1 MKNSRIYKI
10 LLPFFL
16 MMFITN
22 YVFADDISPLDDNFD
37 IYEVLEDAE
46 SIETNS
52 SSSELPTINSRAYV
66 VIDRKSNTV
75 LVGKNENQKKKMAST
90 TKIMT
95 ALIVIENC
103 DLSETV
109 EISKKSASTG
119 GSRLGLKT
127 GDKITVYDLLY
138 GLMMRSGNDSAVALA
153 EHTAGS
159 ISIFADL
166 MNQKAVELGLSNT
179 HFVTPHGLD
188 EDEHYTTAYELALL
202 SNYAMNNEIFAKIV
216 GTKNYTIT
224 INGYP
229 KTLTNTNEL
238 LGSLNGVYG
247 IKTGFTN
254 GANRCL
260 VTCCKRGEMDLI
272 CVVLGA
278 DTKKYRTTDSIKLL
292 EYSFSNF
299 KYVNI
304 EEMVSNYFETWKE
317 NNKNSFT
324 INKGIS
330 SYLDLKYE
338 DLEHSTI
345 PIRNDLVDKFQFYI
359 TCDYI
364 LDSPISKG
372 TSIGTITLSLEDKTI
387 YSGNIITDSDV
398 EKKSI
403 FDYMLYFYKN
413 FYNIFDDFGDG
424 EKMIFLRPQI
434 HKNYFLF
441 YIFFYVFNY
450 ISYCNNFFS
459 ITVWNFY
466 IKFFF

>member
-109 EISKKSASTG
+109 EISKKSASTR

-159 ISIFADL
+159 ISNFADL

-330 SYLDLKYE
+330 NYLDLKYE

-345 PIRNDLVDKFQFYI
+345 PVRNDLVDKFQFYI
-359 TCDYI
+359 TCNYV

-372 TSIGTITLSLEDKTI
+372 TSIGTITLFLEDKTI

-403 FDYMLYFYKN
+403 FDYMIYFYKN
-413 FYNIFDDFGDG
+413 FYNIFDDFGDE
-424 EKMIFLRPQI
+424 EKMIFSPSP
-434 HKNYFLF
+434 KP
-441 YIFFYVFNY
+441 
-450 ISYCNNFFS
+450 
-459 ITVWNFY
+459 
-466 IKFFF
+466 